1 VRCLADAQVPR
12 GCSSSVGQLAS
23 ASRGDSSGHPL
34 QSSHAPAQLHNS
46 SHKHEDEEEEQEQE
60 RPAAQK
66 WAKVFARP
74 AHDRLEDTEGGA
86 CSRLYHY
93 LWCKDDNGHS
103 PREFRLPDTVR
114 G

>member
-1 VRCLADAQVPR
+1 MPKFRAAVQALSGSQVCRAATPE
-12 GCSSSVGQLAS
+12 
-23 ASRGDSSGHPL
+23 SGHQL
-34 QSSHAPAQLHNS
+34 RSSHAPAQLHNS
-46 SHKHEDEEEEQEQE
+46 SHKPGDEDEEQEQE

-74 AHDRLEDTEGGA
+74 AHDRLQDTEGGA

>member
-1 VRCLADAQVPR
+1 MPKFRAAVQAALATSRVRRATPVATRCWLP
-12 GCSSSVGQLAS
+12 
-23 ASRGDSSGHPL
+23 
-34 QSSHAPAQLHNS
+34 HAPAQLHNS
-46 SHKHEDEEEEQEQE
+46 SHKHEDEEEEEEQE